1 MTTTPT
7 FEPVHRLSRDIKV
20 AAATLGRDEARFLVD
35 AYYTAQEDRKRTANQ
50 SRALGKSEEPHA
62 TIDFF
67 LSQFS
72 TTEKEIAKALDTY
85 SANDP
90 LGQWARSIVGI
101 GPVIAAGLL
110 AHINIDRAQT
120 AGAIW
125 RFAGLDPTAEWKKG
139 QKRPHNAKLKVLCWK
154 IGDSFVKVSG
164 NEDALYGKIYRQRK
178 EYEVERNEAVIDVT
192 RVVESLD
199 PPNPFDDDYLVTI
212 DGDGVTA
219 YRIEQKDGTTRW
231 FAKGNAKWAALTLRT
246 KNIQDAE
253 TLAVYRSGKLPAGRL
268 DHRARRYAVKLFL
281 AHYHEVGRKLK
292 GLDVPAPYPL
302 AHLGHK
308 DRIVPPN
315 FETEV

>member
-7 FEPVHRLSRDIKV
+7 LEPVQRLTRDIK
-20 AAATLGRDEARFLVD
+20 AASATLGRDEARFLVD

-50 SRALGKSEEPHA
+50 SRALDKSEEPHA

-67 LSQFS
+67 LSQFN
-72 TTEKEIAKALDTY
+72 TTEKEIAKALDAY
-85 SANDP
+85 SAADP

-110 AHINIDRAQT
+110 AHIDVERANT

-139 QKRPHNAKLKVLCWK
+139 QKRPYNAKLKVLCWK

-164 NEDALYGKIYRQRK
+164 NDEALYGKIYRQRK
-178 EYEVERNEAVIDVT
+178 EYEVARDNEVMDVT
-192 RVVESLD
+192 SLVQG
-199 PPNPFDDDYLVTI
+199 DDLLQGDGSVLVKI
-212 DGDGVTA
+212 DGEA
-219 YRIEQKDGTTRW
+219 HSAFSIEQKDGSIKW
-231 FAKGNAKWAALTLRT
+231 FAKGNAKWASQTLRT
-246 KNIQDAE
+246 KNIKDEA
-253 TLAVYRSGKLPAGRL
+253 TLAIYRTGRLPAGRL
-268 DHRARRYAVKLFL
+268 DYRARRYAVKLFL

-302 AHLGHK
+302 AHLGHN
-308 DRIVPPN
+308 DRIAPPN
-315 FETEV
+315 FEW